1 MLKRL
6 LSALAALAVSVFA
19 GQAAANPAMWVIH
32 EHGATVVLFGSIHA
46 LPPKLKWEPERL
58 KRAIA
63 GARDLWLEI
72 PMDQASDLAA
82 GQLAAERGLQPEGQT
97 LSASLS
103 PEGRARLARVAVAS
117 GESLAGVDR
126 LRPWLAELVLS
137 LATYKTEGVSAED
150 GVERQLLRSAP
161 AGIRHEAFET
171 PREQIDFL
179 SSASPADQIASLE
192 ETLGELDDGSASY
205 NRLLKAWLAGDVGAL
220 RREALDPLIK
230 TAPRVYRALVVER
243 NHRWVEAIESRLKQP
258 GEAVMVVGVG
268 HLIGP
273 DSVPALLRA
282 RGVVVEGP

>member
-6 LSALAALAVSVFA
+6 LSAVAALVVSVFA
-19 GQAAANPAMWVIH
+19 GQAAANPPLWVIH
-32 EHGATVVLFGSIHA
+32 EHGSTIVLFGSIHA
-46 LPPKLKWEPERL
+46 LPPKLDWEPERL

-82 GQLAAERGLQPEGQT
+82 GQLAAERGLQPQGQT

-103 PEGRARLARVAVAS
+103 AEGRARLARVAAAG
-117 GESLAGVDR
+117 GEPLAGIER
-126 LRPWLAELVLS
+126 LRPWMAELVLS
-137 LATYKTEGVSAED
+137 LATYKTEGVSAEE
-150 GVERQLLRSAP
+150 GVERQLLRAAP
-161 AGIRHEAFET
+161 KDIRREAFET

-205 NRLLKAWLAGDVGAL
+205 NRLLKAWMAGDVGAL

-230 TAPRVYRALVVER
+230 TAPAVYRTLVVDR
-243 NHRWVEAIESRLKQP
+243 NHRWVEAIEKRLKQP

-268 HLIGP
+268 HLVGP

>member
-1 MLKRL
+1 MFKRL
-6 LSALAALAVSVFA
+6 VSAVAALVVSAFA
-19 GQAAANPAMWVIH
+19 GQASANPPLWVIH
-32 EHGATVVLFGSIHA
+32 EHGATIVLFGSIHA

-82 GQLAAERGLQPEGQT
+82 GQLAAERGLQPEGHV

-103 PEGRARLARVAVAS
+103 PEGRARLARVAAAS
-117 GESLAGVDR
+117 GEPLAGIER
-126 LRPWLAELVLS
+126 LRPWMAELVLS
-137 LATYKTEGVSAED
+137 LATYKTEGVSAEE
-150 GVERQLLRSAP
+150 GVERQLLRGAP
-161 AGIRHEAFET
+161 ASIQHQAFET

-205 NRLLKAWLAGDVGAL
+205 NRLLKAWMAGDVGAL

-230 TAPRVYRALVVER
+230 TAPGVYRTLVVDR
-243 NHRWVEAIESRLKQP
+243 NHRWVEAIEKRLKEP

>member
-6 LSALAALAVSVFA
+6 LSAVAALVVSAFV
-19 GQAAANPAMWVIH
+19 GQAVASPPIWVIH
-32 EHGATVVLFGSIHA
+32 EHGATIVLFGSIHA

-82 GQLAAERGLQPEGQT
+82 GQLAAERGLQPEGRV

-103 PEGRARLARVAVAS
+103 AEGRARLARVAAAS
-117 GESLAGVDR
+117 GEPLAGVER
-126 LRPWLAELVLS
+126 LRPWMAELVLS
-137 LATYKTEGVSAED
+137 LATYKTEGVSAEE
-150 GVERQLLRSAP
+150 GVERQLLRGAP
-161 AGIRHEAFET
+161 ASIQRQAFET

-205 NRLLKAWLAGDVGAL
+205 NRLLKAWMAGDVGAL

-230 TAPRVYRALVVER
+230 TAPGIYRTLVVDR
-243 NHRWVEAIESRLKQP
+243 NHRWVEAIEKRLKEP

-268 HLIGP
+268 HLVGP

-282 RGVVVEGP
+282 RGFVVEGP